1 MLEASEALQQA
12 TVVTNA
18 DGQAVVQINLAAW
31 EAIHAAIQ
39 PDEENDAIVL
49 KLFLDFITTE
59 ALKSKNLQPY
69 TAEMSETAHHL
80 IAGVTL
86 DDE

>member
-1 MLEASEALQQA
+1 MLEAVEALQQA
-12 TVVTNA
+12 QVVTNA
-18 DGQAVVQINLAAW
+18 DGQSVVQINLDAW
-31 EAIHAAIQ
+31 EAIHAAIK

-49 KLFLDFITTE
+49 KLFLDFITIE
-59 ALKSKNLQPY
+59 ALKSKDLQPY
-69 TAEMSETAHHL
+69 TTAMSERAHRL